1 ITFDDGQHWNTIV
14 GVVANARQ
22 QIDTQPVDEIYLP
35 LRGGNALTA
44 GALMVRTH
52 GSPNGLTSAL
62 REAIR
67 RVDPQ
72 QPITSIETLEQV
84 RTRALAPPKLIA
96 SLLGLFAV
104 LALVITA
111 AGIGGVLAFSVNQRT
126 QEIGIRMA
134 LGASRSTV
142 LAMIL
147 RQGLTLVL
155 FGLAGGTIAAL
166 LLVRLMKQI
175 LYGVSPTDPLR
186 FIAVTVVLLSV
197 AVTACFMPARR
208 ATLVNPINALRAN

>member
-1 ITFDDGQHWNTIV
+1 
-14 GVVANARQ
+14 
-22 QIDTQPVDEIYLP
+22 
-35 LRGGNALTA
+35 
-44 GALMVRTH
+44 
-52 GSPNGLTSAL
+52 
-62 REAIR
+62 
-67 RVDPQ
+67 
-72 QPITSIETLEQV
+72 
-84 RTRALAPPKLIA
+84 
-96 SLLGLFAV
+96 GLFAA

-175 LYGVSPTDPLR
+175 LYGVSPTDPLT
-186 FIAVTVVLLSV
+186 FLAVTVVLLSV
-197 AVTACFMPARR
+197 AVIACVMPARR